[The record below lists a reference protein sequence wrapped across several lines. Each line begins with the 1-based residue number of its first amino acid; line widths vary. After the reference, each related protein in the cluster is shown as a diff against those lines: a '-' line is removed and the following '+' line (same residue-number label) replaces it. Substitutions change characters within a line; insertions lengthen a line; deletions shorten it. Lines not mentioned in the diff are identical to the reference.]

1 MASYP
6 KLLTTKATM
15 LGVLTRDD
23 IALVGI
29 CYLFLSLLKVSGI
42 LSLLII
48 AFVLIGSS
56 FIKRYL
62 KKGFLKNLIDHLLS
76 QSAWRKN

>member
-23 IALVGI
+23 IALVGL
-29 CYLFLSLLKVSGI
+29 CYLFLGLIKVSGI

-56 FIKRYL
+56 FLKRYL
-62 KKGFLKNLIDHLLS
+62 KKGFLKNSIDHLFNQTSL
-76 QSAWRKN
+76 KKI